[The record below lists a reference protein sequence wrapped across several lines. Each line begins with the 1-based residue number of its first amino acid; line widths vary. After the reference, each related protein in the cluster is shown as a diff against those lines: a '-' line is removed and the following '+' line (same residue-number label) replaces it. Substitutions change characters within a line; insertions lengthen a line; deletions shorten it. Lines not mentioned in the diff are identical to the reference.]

1 MSLAQAC
8 DLSAIRIRYGL
19 TRPAAVALAGII
31 VWCLT
36 AAAAF
41 AQPSAATDSLE
52 TLRTRVEARFE
63 VLPLTDRLVL
73 TPRSEALG
81 LRAIELTG
89 GTVAVDGVLLTG
101 EELRGRLGADTE
113 IVVQLSYLDPA
124 ARNQLF
130 TAPAAAVSERTER
143 AGAIDVERRRDRTGI
158 HGGDRIRFG
167 GGVTVERGEDIE
179 GDVVAVGGPV
189 DVDGRVRGD
198 VVAVAGDL
206 RLGPSA
212 DVSHDVVV
220 IGGVLQRDPSAR
232 VGGRVREVS
241 VAGIFARPRDWA
253 EIGTSP
259 RWWTQWWAGSAL
271 ALLSSV
277 IRAAVLGLLA
287 ALVVLLART
296 YVERISTR
304 VEIEPLKAGAI
315 GFLSQLLFL
324 PLLVIITLVLVLTIV
339 GIPLLLLL
347 PFIVL
352 GLGVVA
358 LVGFTAVSYRL
369 GRVIGD
375 RFGWPM
381 RGAYGTTAIGLL
393 VILSP
398 VLLARL
404 VAMAGGAAYSMS
416 FGLSLLGTLVEYVA
430 WTVGFG
436 AVALSR
442 FDGASFGH
450 SGPAASAI

>member
-1 MSLAQAC
+1 MK
-8 DLSAIRIRYGL
+8 
-19 TRPAAVALAGII
+19 PAAVALAG
-31 VWCLT
+31 
-36 AAAAF
+36 
-41 AQPSAATDSLE
+41 
-52 TLRTRVEARFE
+52 
-63 VLPLTDRLVL
+63 LPLSDRLVL
-73 TPRSEALG
+73 RPRSEALG
-81 LRAIELTG
+81 LRAIELSG
-89 GTVAVDGVLLTG
+89 GTIAVDGVLMTG

-113 IVVQLSYLDPA
+113 VVVQLSYLDPA

-130 TAPAAAVSERTER
+130 STPSPTATERTDR
-143 AGAIDVERRRDRTGI
+143 AGTIDVERRRTGM
-158 HGGDRIRFG
+158 HGGDRIRLG
-167 GGVTVERGEDIE
+167 GGVTVGRGEDIE
-179 GDVVAVGGPV
+179 GDVVAIGGPV

-220 IGGVLQRDPSAR
+220 IGGVLQRDPAAR
-232 VGGRVREVS
+232 VGGRVREIS
-241 VAGIFARPRDWA
+241 IAGIFARPRDWA

-259 RWWTQWWAGSAL
+259 QWWGQWWTQWWAGSAL

-296 YVERISTR
+296 YVERVSTR
-304 VEIEPLKAGAI
+304 VEVEPLKAGAI

-324 PLLVIITLVLVLTIV
+324 PLLLIITLVLVLTII

-375 RFGWPM
+375 RLGWPL
-381 RGAYGTTAIGLL
+381 RGAYATTAIGLL
-393 VILSP
+393 LILSP

-416 FGLSLLGTLVEYVA
+416 FGLSLLGTLIEYVA

-436 AVALSR
+436 AVALSQ
-442 FDGASFGH
+442 FDRASFGH
-450 SGPAASAI
+450 SGPAASAV